1 MLVCCECRRTITCQA
16 WAASR
21 AAWPSQASQTS
32 EIPSWRYLLMAETA
46 LDRGALRS
54 RTRTLPT
61 ARLTREAAA
70 LVGCLAA
77 PASICATLERATVA
91 TMVLQTIRNIRSRR
105 RKSRCLQTREG
116 GGEASSDRRRSG
128 SLGRRSTATSSD
140 LSPARGCAG
149 GAPGSRSVWGGVG
162 RRRAPR
168 AARGAAALRWSPPSV
183 PLRDRIVGGSRKR
196 PSNSNRAR
204 QAHPLHSNW
213 QCTTVSPAGSN
224 H

>member
-1 MLVCCECRRTITCQA
+1 MAHNESPGLYDCVCGLTYLSGSCR
-16 WAASR
+16 
-21 AAWPSQASQTS
+21 
-32 EIPSWRYLLMAETA
+32 
-46 LDRGALRS
+46 DGALRS
-54 RTRTLPT
+54 RTPNFANSR
-61 ARLTREAAA
+61 AHVRL

-77 PASICATLERATVA
+77 PAGICPTLERATVA
-91 TMVLQTIRNIRSRR
+91 TMVLQTIRNIRSQR

-128 SLGRRSTATSSD
+128 SLGRRSTATSPD

-183 PLRDRIVGGSRKR
+183 PLRDRIVVGSRKR
-196 PSNSNRAR
+196 PSHLNRAR
-204 QAHPLHSNW
+204 EAGTHYSNW
-213 QCTTVSPAGSN
+213 QCTTVSAAGSN